1 LENIFIYFYFIII
14 NYKKIET
21 GKKFAAKV
29 INKEFMAGKEMFFI
43 NELNILKKVSM
54 AHPNLV
60 TLHSYFETPLNC
72 MYKYK
77 IIIIIMKINK

>member
-1 LENIFIYFYFIII
+1 MFLKQNSDIYIYIFYI
-14 NYKKIET
+14 KLKIET

-72 MYKYK
+72 NY
-77 IIIIIMKINK
+77 

>member
-1 LENIFIYFYFIII
+1 
-14 NYKKIET
+14 
-21 GKKFAAKV
+21 
-29 INKEFMAGKEMFFI
+29 MAGKEMFFI

-72 MYKYK
+72 MYKY
-77 IIIIIMKINK
+77 IIKTLNKKINK

>member
-1 LENIFIYFYFIII
+1 
-14 NYKKIET
+14 
-21 GKKFAAKV
+21 
-29 INKEFMAGKEMFFI
+29 MFFI

-72 MYKYK
+72 NIYKL
-77 IIIIIMKINK
+77 ISLSL

>member
-1 LENIFIYFYFIII
+1 
-14 NYKKIET
+14 
-21 GKKFAAKV
+21 
-29 INKEFMAGKEMFFI
+29 MAGKEMFFI

-72 MYKYK
+72 NIYKL
-77 IIIIIMKINK
+77 ISLSL